1 MVPSGCEI
9 ALVVTQVV
17 CHDAGELYRV

>member
-9 ALVVTQVV
+9 DLVVTQVV

>member
-9 ALVVTQVV
+9 DLVVTQVV
-17 CHDAGELYRV
+17 CHDAGELYGV